1 MITSFYPTAT
11 PTLLPQVSTTL
22 ASSLLAVES
31 SWFSSPEQLA
41 VDAAIMSAA
50 PVATAASFVLNGYV
64 YQDITTE
71 VWYMT
76 GVPKRLQDEVMS
88 YIGAIESVHEKYVEA
103 SVTGAGSVP
112 TRAAQGSALR
122 THVPIM
128 MGAVGIVGA
137 VLAMF

>member
-1 MITSFYPTAT
+1 
-11 PTLLPQVSTTL
+11 
-22 ASSLLAVES
+22 
-31 SWFSSPEQLA
+31 
-41 VDAAIMSAA
+41 
-50 PVATAASFVLNGYV
+50 
-64 YQDITTE
+64 
-71 VWYMT
+71 MT

-122 THVPIM
+122 THVPIT

-137 VLAMF
+137 VLAML